1 LEPET
6 SLANQEAQTRTTIV
20 HVPVNNLVDNLSWT
34 KNGHTIQ
41 AGANWRLIYNDQG
54 SSNNSFDSATINPGD
69 MAGNA
74 PDPTT
79 IGLPAVES
87 GFTNSYLFAYTYMVG
102 AITNQTNIYN
112 YQINPGGQS
121 ANLLPDGTFITRRYK
136 ANEWEG
142 YLQDSWRV
150 RPNLTL
156 TYGVRYSLLQAP
168 YEVDGQQIAPTVD
181 LHQWFLNRSDL

>member
-1 LEPET
+1 MDTPSRPE
-6 SLANQEAQTRTTIV
+6 RTGRTDLQRPRLKQQFV
-20 HVPVNNLVDNLSWT
+20 RLSD
-34 KNGHTIQ
+34 
-41 AGANWRLIYNDQG
+41 DQ
-54 SSNNSFDSATINPGD
+54 SGD

-112 YQINPGGQS
+112 YQINAGGQS

-136 ANEWEG
+136 SE
-142 YLQDSWRV
+142 
-150 RPNLTL
+150 
-156 TYGVRYSLLQAP
+156 
-168 YEVDGQQIAPTVD
+168 
-181 LHQWFLNRSDL
+181 